1 MTIHRRR
8 NLTGFLFLA
17 PNLLGFLVFT
27 AVPVGAAF
35 TLSLFQWDLFHPP
48 RFVGLQNFV
57 DLLGWFRDAEGRHLA
72 DPRFWK
78 YLWNT
83 LFLMTAI
90 PIQMAASL
98 FLAIVLNQKIRGRV
112 LFRTV
117 FYLPTV
123 CAGVGIMLLWMWIYN
138 PEFGLFNTL
147 IKAIVD
153 VFNAGAVRLAHLFPG
168 VSVRPLT
175 VPQPPWLKG
184 YHWAKPSLM
193 IMRVWGGMG
202 GTSMILYLAGLQG
215 ISPELYEAA
224 EIDGA
229 GPWQRFRHITLPMLT
244 PTTFFIFI
252 TSVIGG
258 FQGGFDAAY
267 VMTRGGPDGATT
279 TISYYI
285 FNHAFRWFN
294 MGYAAAIAV
303 VLFFIV
309 FAVTLVNWKYGGRK
323 VNYL

>member
-1 MTIHRRR
+1 MSTPRR
-8 NLTGFLFLA
+8 NNLAAFLFLT
-17 PNLLGFLVFT
+17 PNLLGFLTFT
-27 AVPVGAAF
+27 AIPVVAAF

-57 DLLGWFRDAEGRHLA
+57 DLLGWFRDADGPHIS

-90 PIQMAASL
+90 PVQMASSL

-138 PEFGLFNTL
+138 PEFGLINTVL
-147 IKAIVD
+147 KTAADAV
-153 VFNAGAVRLAHLFPG
+153 NSGAAHLSALFPG
-168 VSVRPLT
+168 LHIGPFHA
-175 VPQPPWLKG
+175 PQPPWLKG

-193 IMRVWGGMG
+193 IMGVWGGMG
-202 GTSMILYLAGLQG
+202 GTGMILYLAGLQG

-229 GPWQRFRHITLPMLT
+229 GSWQRFRHITFPMLA

-258 FQGGFDAAY
+258 FQGGFASAY
-267 VMTRGGPDGATT
+267 VMTRGGPNGATT

-285 FNHAFRWFN
+285 FNHAFQWFN

-303 VLFFIV
+303 VLFILVFIV
-309 FAVTLVNWKYGGRK
+309 TLLNWKYGGRK
-323 VNYL
+323 VQYA

>member
-1 MTIHRRR
+1 MSSPRQN
-8 NLTGFLFLA
+8 NLAAFLFLA

-27 AVPVGAAF
+27 AIPVVAAF

-48 RFVGLQNFV
+48 RFVGFQNFV
-57 DLLGWFRDAEGRHLA
+57 DLLGWFRDAEGRHIS

-90 PIQMAASL
+90 PVQMASSL
-98 FLAIVLNQKIRGRV
+98 FLAIILNQKIRGRV
-112 LFRTV
+112 LFRTL

-138 PEFGLFNTL
+138 PEFGLINTL
-147 IKAIVD
+147 LKTLTAAVNSG
-153 VFNAGAVRLAHLFPG
+153 VAHVNALVPG
-168 VSVRPLT
+168 LDIGSFRA
-175 VPQPPWLKG
+175 PQPAWLKG

-193 IMRVWGGMG
+193 IMGVWGGMG
-202 GTSMILYLAGLQG
+202 GTGMILYLAGLQG

-229 GPWQRFRHITLPMLT
+229 GAWQRFLHITFPMLA

-258 FQGGFDAAY
+258 FQGGFASAY
-267 VMTRGGPDGATT
+267 VMTRGGPNGATT

-285 FNHAFRWFN
+285 FSHAFQWFN

-303 VLFFIV
+303 VLFFLV
-309 FAVTLVNWKYGGRK
+309 FVVTLVNWKYGGRK
-323 VNYL
+323 VQYS